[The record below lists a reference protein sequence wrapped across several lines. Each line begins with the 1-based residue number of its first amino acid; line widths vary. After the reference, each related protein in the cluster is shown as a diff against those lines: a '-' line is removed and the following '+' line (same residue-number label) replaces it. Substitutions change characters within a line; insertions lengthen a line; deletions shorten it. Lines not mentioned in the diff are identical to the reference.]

1 MSKNLS
7 CLWQN
12 CNAGDF
18 ADPDSLYVHLT
29 ESHIGRKTRGNLCL
43 ECKWANC
50 SVKTSK
56 RDHITSHIRV
66 HVPLKPHICYFCN
79 KSFKRPQDLK
89 KHEKKHIEILQS
101 ISRENATTVSRQVP
115 ISAANNITLFYPK
128 RSINIDPE
136 PSFVPKTRTAYPS
149 YDFPCSFNKE
159 EFMKKFDVNIGT
171 SNSKKRPPPFLSE
184 YNRNDIPRLGETR
197 MGMKKA
203 KTFNERILL
212 QSHGNT
218 GFGADSSHF
227 NSTGL
232 THDSNDNNSN
242 SYLHQNL
249 YNSNPKKMANDDS
262 VLSKKYSLSSIINT
276 DQDFSPLKPFNHK
289 PPTNNQDLLPS
300 MLPIK
305 KGEFDLQK
313 RDLKYFNAENA
324 YLENEKKHEMSNK
337 TPFLVQ
343 KQKINA
349 YTNQGDGSSSPNK
362 PSQDYAQSE
371 FNHNLNNNNSTFYF
385 RNNTNST
392 RTEKH
397 SPEPHLPKYEL
408 PSSAPNPFNAPTISL
423 PPISTIT
430 RKIETMWPT
439 KNLLNKN
446 N

>member
-1 MSKNLS
+1 MSKNLN

-18 ADPDSLYVHLT
+18 PDPDSLYVHLT

-101 ISRENATTVSRQVP
+101 ISRENATTVNRQVP
-115 ISAANNITLFYPK
+115 ITASNNITLFYPK

-136 PSFVPKTRTAYPS
+136 LSNVPQTRAAVQS
-149 YDFPCSFNKE
+149 YDFPYSFNKE
-159 EFMKKFDVNIGT
+159 EFMKKFDVNIST

-184 YNRNDIPRLGETR
+184 CDRNDIPRLGETR

-218 GFGADSSHF
+218 SFRSDSSQF
-227 NSTGL
+227 NPSDSTYN
-232 THDSNDNNSN
+232 SNHNNSN
-242 SYLHQNL
+242 SYLHQNI
-249 YNSNPKKMANDDS
+249 YCSNPKKMANDDS

-289 PPTNNQDLLPS
+289 LSVNNKDFLPS

-305 KGEFDLQK
+305 KCEFNPQK
-313 RDLKYFNAENA
+313 RDLKYFSVENT
-324 YLENEKKHEMSNK
+324 YLENEKKNEMSNK
-337 TPFLVQ
+337 TPFLIQ

-349 YTNQGDGSSSPNK
+349 YTNNGEGSSSPNK
-362 PSQDYAQSE
+362 PPQDCVQSE
-371 FNHNLNNNNSTFYF
+371 FNHNLNKNNSTFYF
-385 RNNTNST
+385 KNNTNT
-392 RTEKH
+392 IRDEKQL
-397 SPEPHLPKYEL
+397 PERHLPNYEL
-408 PSSAPNPFNAPTISL
+408 PSSGPNSKNAPTISL

-446 N
+446 S